1 MINFRVVKYY
11 EEPSVSAG
19 ELQAQ
24 DMLVVDLVTVRMKP
38 SEMYLAIEQYHTCK
52 AHEGK

>member
-1 MINFRVVKYY
+1 MKYY
-11 EEPSVSAG
+11 EEPSVGPG

-24 DMLVVDLVTVRMKP
+24 GMLLVDLVTVRMKH
-38 SEMYLAIEQYHTCK
+38 SETYLAFNSTHVK